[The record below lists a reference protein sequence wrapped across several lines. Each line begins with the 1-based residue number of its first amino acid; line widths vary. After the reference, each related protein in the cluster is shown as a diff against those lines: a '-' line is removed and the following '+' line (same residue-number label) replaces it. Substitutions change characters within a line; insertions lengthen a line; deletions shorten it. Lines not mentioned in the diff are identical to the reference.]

1 MIHNDMIYEFLNLDV
16 KYSHRIVSLKP
27 SISYDTI
34 NICKDKKI
42 LGYTSG
48 SLKHPFSSLIVLLLY
63 RCMKAER

>member
-1 MIHNDMIYEFLNLDV
+1 MNHNDMIYEFLNLYV
-16 KYSHRIVSLKP
+16 KYSHRIVS

-48 SLKHPFSSLIVLLLY
+48 SLKHPFLSLIVLLL
-63 RCMKAER
+63 